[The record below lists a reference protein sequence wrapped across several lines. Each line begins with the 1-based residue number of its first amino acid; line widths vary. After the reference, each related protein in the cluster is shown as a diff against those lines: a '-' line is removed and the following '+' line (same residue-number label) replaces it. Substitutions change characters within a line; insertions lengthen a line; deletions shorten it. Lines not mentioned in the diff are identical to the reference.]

1 MTFLSI
7 LPGLLLGALAIVMF
21 GLGLSLAVDDFRRL
35 RVHPKA
41 VVLGLVLQVMVLPGT
56 AYLLIVAFGM

>member
-21 GLGLSLAVDDFRRL
+21 GLGLSLAVEPISPSAAAPR
-35 RVHPKA
+35 HT
-41 VVLGLVLQVMVLPGT
+41 LQPIQAM
-56 AYLLIVAFGM
+56 